1 MRSLAIDINCDLGEG
16 TGHEAAI
23 LPLIS
28 SVNIACGFHA
38 GNAHTMQETARL
50 AKKFG
55 VAVGAHPSWED
66 REHFGRRTMQV
77 PPGEC
82 YALILYQIG
91 ALYAICKAEDI
102 QLTHVK
108 PHGALYNQAA
118 TDPDLAKAI
127 AAAVKDFDPA
137 LVLYGMAGSLL
148 VEAGKRIGLPT
159 ASEGFAD
166 RTYTRDGL
174 LTPRTMHNAMITETK
189 QAVQQAIR
197 MIEEQTVTSAD
208 GLTIPLPVD
217 TICIHGDGA
226 HAPEFARALSE
237 ALTENNIRVRPPHGP
252 ARNNPM
258 NTSHP

>member
-1 MRSLAIDINCDLGEG
+1 MKSFAIDINCDLGEG

-23 LPLIS
+23 MPLIS

-38 GNAHTMQETARL
+38 GNALTMQETARL

-66 REHFGRRTMQV
+66 REHFGRRIMQV
-77 PPGEC
+77 SPGEC
-82 YALILYQIG
+82 YAIILYQIG

-127 AAAVKDFDPA
+127 AAAVKDFDPT
-137 LVLYGMAGSLL
+137 LVLFGMAGSLL
-148 VEAGKRIGLPT
+148 IESGKRIGLPT

-166 RTYTRDGL
+166 RTYTREGL

-189 QAVQQAIR
+189 QAVQQVIR
-197 MIEEQTVTSAD
+197 MIEEQTVISAD

-237 ALTENNIRVRPPHGP
+237 TLNEIHIRIRPPHD
-252 ARNNPM
+252 
-258 NTSHP
+258 NTGANQMKPSHP